1 MIQHPVT
8 GKKNIYANRAHTVTV
23 SGVSAEES
31 EEILTALFSAVS
43 QPAVRYEHRWRA
55 GDALL
60 WDNRA
65 LQHRA
70 TPAPAQ
76 PRRLVRTTV
85 SNDDAPRENIEQV
98 FAFVKK
104 TCAAVSL

>member
-1 MIQHPVT
+1 MQHPVT
-8 GKKNIYANRAHTVTV
+8 GKKNIYANRAHTVLV

-31 EEILTALFSAVS
+31 EELLAGLFAAVS
-43 QPAVRYEHRWRA
+43 QPALRYEHRWRA

-85 SNDDAPRENIEQV
+85 SNEDPPRENIDV
-98 FAFVKK
+98 AFSFVKK